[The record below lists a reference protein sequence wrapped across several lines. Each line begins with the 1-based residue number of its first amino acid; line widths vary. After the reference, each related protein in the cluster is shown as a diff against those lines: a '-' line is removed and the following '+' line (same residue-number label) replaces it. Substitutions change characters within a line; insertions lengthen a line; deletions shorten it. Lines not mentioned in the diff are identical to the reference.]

1 MILIILT
8 AALLIAAV
16 IFYSTPILGTVICL
30 LGVILAIYHLRR
42 SRVLFGILA
51 LVLSGVTLVLSIL
64 ILLMTLH
71 IMEPFTDINIGYSVE
86 KTKEFNTMLVGDIKL
101 EQERIKNN
109 INEYL
114 RKRMA
119 DLANGTK
126 TDTIYPELFMDSS
139 DIVIQHSTSTLPNLK
154 DEITDQL
161 YTDIVPF
168 MAVSDSTVDYYL
180 INLDKLEST
189 ISTMDKVKKDKRYF
203 WLMDKEGNVYLNVKN
218 MEEYRN
224 GRK

>member
-1 MILIILT
+1 MILIIIT
-8 AALLIAAV
+8 AVLLIAAV
-16 IFYSTPILGTVICL
+16 IFYSTPILGTAICL
-30 LGVILAIYHLRR
+30 LGVILSIYHLRR

-51 LVLSGVTLVLSIL
+51 LVLSTVTFVLSIL

-71 IMEPFTDINIGYSVE
+71 IIEPFTNINIGYSVE
-86 KTKEFNTMLVGDIKL
+86 KTKAFNTMRVGDVKL
-101 EQERIKNN
+101 EQQRIKNN

-139 DIVIQHSTSTLPNLK
+139 DIVIQYSSSTLPKLK
-154 DEITDQL
+154 EEITDEL
-161 YTDIVPF
+161 YADIVPF

-189 ISTMDKVKKDKRYF
+189 ISTMDKVKKEKRYF

-218 MEEYRN
+218 MEEYIN